1 LQRKLEERKNNER
14 DRSVS
19 SQPIRYIE
27 PQSSL
32 SALETL
38 EERIQKKSSQ
48 GKLEGDK
55 DRQRRR
61 SPTSQSALISE
72 ERARIFE
79 ERVRRK
85 VSKDSDVNKGH
96 SGDSE
101 GSASSFEERLKRK
114 ANRGS
119 LVRQRSSSL
128 GVAVSTSQRKLDDF
142 DTRLQ
147 RKLEERKNIECDRRE
162 LASDTHPVI
171 I

>member
-72 ERARIFE
+72 ER
-79 ERVRRK
+79 VRRK

-128 GVAVSTSQRKLDDF
+128 GAAVSTSQRKLDDF